1 MILCRSQPN
10 SKDGRNHVR
19 RMRTKRSGNQCV
31 QKHILVR
38 RGEPLDAFDWLSNI
52 RSDRYLMVL
61 SASQSISQSAS
72 PSVSRSVKHTGSQSV
87 MLSVSHSISLSDIQ
101 SVCELV
107 SQLVSN

>member
-19 RMRTKRSGNQCV
+19 RIRTKRSGNQCV

-38 RGEPLDAFDWLSNI
+38 RGEPLDAFDWLSII

-61 SASQSISQSAS
+61 SASQSISQSSS
-72 PSVSRSVKHTGSQSV
+72 PSVSQSVKQSDGQSV
-87 MLSVSHSISLSDIQ
+87 MLSVSHLISLSDSQ
-101 SVCELV
+101 SIG
-107 SQLVSN
+107 